1 MRALTLMHEI
11 DIVIV
16 NWNAG
21 PQLRDCLASV
31 AIAAKCSVN
40 LGRVVV
46 VDNNSTDNSLDGI
59 DAFQLPVQLIKN
71 GENRGFG
78 AACNQGAIGS
88 TAEYLLFLNP
98 DAVLHEDSLT
108 GSIEFMT
115 NPKHSSVGILGIK
128 LFDKYGDVS
137 RTCARFP
144 TTQMF
149 VVKALGLHNLFPRFF
164 PSYVMDE
171 WDHDTSREVDH
182 VIGAFYF
189 VRRSLFESLG
199 GFDEQFFVYLEDLD
213 FSFRTHLAGW
223 KIYYLASVS
232 AFHKGGGVSDQIKA
246 IRLFYSLRSRIVYV
260 HKHFK
265 QHQAFLVV
273 AGTLVVEPIVR
284 LVKAMFSFSTSQMIE
299 TLEGYWMLWSML
311 ARRFRG

>member
-1 MRALTLMHEI
+1 MRAETLMHDL

-21 PQLRDCLASV
+21 SQLRDCLASV
-31 AIAAKCSVN
+31 ASAAHSNVN
-40 LGRVVV
+40 LGRVVL

-71 GENRGFG
+71 AENRGFG

-88 TAEYLLFLNP
+88 TSEYLLFLNP
-98 DAVLHEDSLT
+98 DAVLYEDSLT
-108 GSIEFMT
+108 GAIEFMAS
-115 NPKHSSVGILGIK
+115 PKHSLVGILGIK
-128 LFDKYGDVS
+128 LFDEHGGAS

-144 TTQMF
+144 TAKMF
-149 VVKALGLHNLFPRFF
+149 LLKSLGLNSILPRMF
-164 PSYVMDE
+164 PSYIMEE
-171 WDHDTSREVDH
+171 WDHETSREVDH

-189 VRRSLFESLG
+189 VRRSLFETLG

-213 FSFRTHLAGW
+213 FSLRTHLAGW

-265 QHQAFLVV
+265 QPQALLVV
-273 AGTLVVEPIVR
+273 AGTLVAEPILR
-284 LVKAMFSFSTSQMIE
+284 LVKAMFSFSISQMIE
-299 TLEGYWMLWSML
+299 TLGGYWMLWSML

>member
-1 MRALTLMHEI
+1 MHEV

-21 PQLRDCLASV
+21 AQLRDCLASV
-31 AIAAKCSVN
+31 VTAAHGNVN

-46 VDNNSTDNSLDGI
+46 VDNNSTDTSLDGI
-59 DAFQLPVQLIKN
+59 EAFQLPVQLIQN
-71 GENRGFG
+71 AENCGFG
-78 AACNQGAIGS
+78 AACNQGAVGS

-98 DAVLHEDSLT
+98 DAVLREDSLA
-108 GSIEFMT
+108 GAIEFMAS
-115 NPKHSSVGILGIK
+115 PKHSLVGILGIR
-128 LFDKYGDVS
+128 LFDEHGNAS

-144 TTQMF
+144 TTEMF
-149 VVKALGLHNLFPRFF
+149 VVKSLGLNSLLPRLF
-164 PSYVMDE
+164 PSYIMEE
-171 WDHDTSREVDH
+171 WDHKTSREVDH

-189 VRRSLFESLG
+189 VRRSLFKSLG

-213 FSFRTHLAGW
+213 FSLRAHLAGW
-223 KIYYLASVS
+223 KTYYLASVS

-246 IRLFYSLRSRIVYV
+246 IRLFYSLRSRIVYM

-265 QHQAFLVV
+265 QPQALLVV
-273 AGTLVVEPIVR
+273 ASTLVAEPIVR
-284 LVKAMFSFSTSQMIE
+284 LVKAMFSFSISQMIE

-311 ARRFRG
+311 ARRLRG

>member
-1 MRALTLMHEI
+1 M

-21 PQLRDCLASV
+21 DQLRDCLASV
-31 AIAAKCSVN
+31 AIAAQGYVN

-46 VDNNSTDNSLDGI
+46 VDNNSSDNSLYGI
-59 DAFQLPVQLIKN
+59 EAFQLPVQLIKN
-71 GENRGFG
+71 AENRGFG
-78 AACNQGAIGS
+78 AACNQGAIACS
-88 TAEYLLFLNP
+88 SEYLLFLNP
-98 DAVLHEDSLT
+98 DAVLYEDSLT
-108 GSIEFMT
+108 GAIEFMAS
-115 NPKHSSVGILGIK
+115 PKHSSVGVLGIK
-128 LFDKYGDVS
+128 LFDGQGKAS

-144 TTQMF
+144 TVRMF
-149 VVKALGLHNLFPRFF
+149 VVKSLGLNSLLPRLF
-164 PSYVMDE
+164 PSYIMEE
-171 WDHDTSREVDH
+171 WDHETSREVDH

-213 FSFRTHLAGW
+213 FSLRTHLAGW

-246 IRLFYSLRSRIVYV
+246 ARLFYSLRSRVVYV
-260 HKHFK
+260 NKHFK
-265 QHQAFLVV
+265 KPQAVLVV
-273 AGTLVVEPIVR
+273 AGTLVAEPIVR
-284 LVKAMFSFSTSQMIE
+284 LVKAMFSLSALQIIE
-299 TLEGYWMLWSML
+299 ILEGYWMLWSML